1 VIAALGP
8 PPDIWADVLVEEL
21 EELVGSQAR
30 LTQDRGQCAAL
41 DGAVLRDNGHPA
53 VRIPVDRMAAGLRTW
68 EKPTDSRGG

>member
-30 LTQDRGQCAAL
+30 LTQDRGQGAAL
-41 DGAVLRDNGHPA
+41 DGAVLRDNCQPA
-53 VRIPVDRMAAGLRTW
+53 VRIPVDRMTALGPDMGEADRL
-68 EKPTDSRGG
+68 